1 MPASSLP
8 HLNAFLNATATV
20 LLLLGFV
27 AIRRRERERHR
38 RFMIAASAT
47 SAAFLVSYLFY
58 HYQVGSVPFTGQGPI
73 RILYFTILISHI
85 ILAAVIAPLVLM
97 TLTRA
102 LRGDFERHRRIARWT
117 WPLWMYVSVTGVVVY
132 FMLYWWYPS
141 RPL

>member
-1 MPASSLP
+1 MSTSPLP
-8 HLNAFLNATATV
+8 HLNAFLNAVAMV

-27 AIRRRERERHR
+27 AIRRGERERHR
-38 RFMIAASAT
+38 RFMIAAAAT

-73 RILYFTILISHI
+73 RVLYFTILISHI

-97 TLTRA
+97 TLIRA

-132 FMLYWWYPS
+132 FMLYWLYAS
-141 RPL
+141 RPV